1 MQQIRLAVRQ
11 LVEFL
16 LQTGDI
22 DSRFA
27 GFDRAN
33 EGARIHRRLQKQA
46 GEGYQPEVF
55 LSGSREVDGIRC
67 TVEGRAD
74 GIFTDGSGCPVIDEI
89 KTTGVPSAEIHD
101 GLNPCHWAQGMVYA
115 ALYTAQQGLAGASVR
130 LTYYQ
135 IDDDKIFYFTR
146 RFSSAELEDFLL
158 GLRRQYAP
166 WARRQLDWSAARTAS
181 LQAMRFPYDGYR
193 PGQRALAGEKKYQ
206 DYYTFKEG
214 SPDQPPT
221 NWVSKFGGP
230 AWEYLPALG
239 KWYLHLFDVSQ
250 ADLNWEN
257 PAVRAEL
264 AAILRFWK
272 GKGIKGFRFDVVNLI
287 SKPAVFEDDPQG
299 DGRRFYTDGRNVHRY
314 LQELVA
320 AGGIEGMIT
329 VGEMSS
335 TTLENCIGYTDPA
348 RHELTMT
355 FSFHHLKVDYKN
367 GDKWALMPP
376 DHMALK
382 NLFTLWQEGMQAGHG
397 WNALFWC
404 NHDQP
409 RAVSRFGDD
418 GGPCWKQSAKM
429 LGTAIHMMRGPPYI
443 YQGEELGMTN
453 AHFASIGQYRD
464 VESLNYYQILQQQGK
479 TPAQAMEIIQQRSRD
494 NGRTPMQWDASAHAG
509 FTTGTPWI
517 GVVDNYRTI
526 NAAAEV
532 GDPDSIYRYY
542 KQLVALRKQR
552 PVIQSGRIEFL
563 YKDDPD
569 LLAYRRWD
577 ETGEL
582 LVLCNLTAH
591 DAPVALPQG
600 WQNAGVLLGNYPDG
614 APGAS
619 LRPYEALV
627 LERRV

>member
-1 MQQIRLAVRQ
+1 MIRGNEETFLCELQEGKVRFMANFQDKVVYQIYPKS
-11 LVEFL
+11 FCD
-16 LQTGDI
+16 T
-22 DSRFA
+22 
-27 GFDRAN
+27 
-33 EGARIHRRLQKQA
+33 
-46 GEGYQPEVF
+46 
-55 LSGSREVDGIRC
+55 SG
-67 TVEGRAD
+67 
-74 GIFTDGSGCPVIDEI
+74 
-89 KTTGVPSAEIHD
+89 D
-101 GLNPCHWAQGMVYA
+101 GLGDLPGVTAKLDYLKDLGVDYLWLTPFFPSPQHDNGYDVADYRAIDPRFGTMEDLETLVREADKRGIGLMLDMVFNH
-115 ALYTAQQGLAGASVR
+115 TS
-130 LTYYQ
+130 TSHEW
-135 IDDDKIFYFTR
+135 F
-146 RFSSAELEDFLL
+146 
-158 GLRRQYAP
+158 
-166 WARRQLDWSAARTAS
+166 
-181 LQAMRFPYDGYR
+181 
-193 PGQRALAGEKKYQ
+193 QRALAGEKKYQ
-206 DYYTFKEG
+206 DYYIFKEG

-287 SKPAVFEDDPQG
+287 SKPAVFEDDHQG

-382 NLFTLWQEGMQAGHG
+382 NLFTLWQEGMQAGNG

-409 RAVSRFGDD
+409 RAVSRFGDE
-418 GGPCWKQSAKM
+418 GRYWKESAKM
-429 LGTAIHMMRGPPYI
+429 LGTATHMMRGTPYI

-453 AHFASIGQYRD
+453 CHFAAIGQFRD

-479 TPAQAMEIIQQRSRD
+479 TPAEALEIIQQRSRD

-509 FTTGTPWI
+509 FTTGEPWI
-517 GVVDNYRTI
+517 GVVDNYQTI

-532 GDPDSIYRYY
+532 GDPDSIYSYY
-542 KQLVALRKQR
+542 KQLVALRKQH
-552 PVIQSGRIEFL
+552 PVIQSGKIEFL
-563 YKDDPD
+563 DKDDPD

-577 ETGEL
+577 AQHEL
-582 LVLCNLTAH
+582 LVLCNLTGH
-591 DAPVALPQG
+591 DAPAALPEG
-600 WQNAGVLLGNYPDG
+600 WQDARVLLGNYPDA
-614 APGAS
+614 APRAA

-627 LERRV
+627 LER